1 MADNKKYYYMRLKEN
16 FFDTNEMKVLES
28 MQDGYKYSNIL
39 LKLYLMSLQS
49 NGKLMLNER
58 IPYNSQMIA
67 TITRHSV
74 GDVEKAIQL
83 FKDLGLIEILDSGA
97 IYMLDIQNFIGTSSS
112 EAERKKNYR
121 RQIESARQNVGQIE
135 DKCPDKSTPEIEIEI
150 ELEKD
155 IDIDIDTEID
165 TKKKK
170 KSAKADLNGMID
182 SFTENEELKEAL
194 KAFLDMRKS
203 IKKPIQ
209 TEYAF
214 KLALNKLKQLSDID
228 SIRIEIVNQSVEHNW
243 RTFYTLQ
250 NSYRTNTEV
259 EMPDYMKKQEK
270 GDIVSTPVNEDT
282 LAKAL
287 ELQRQFK
294 GK

>member
-1 MADNKKYYYMRLKEN
+1 MAKRYYWLKLPKDFFEDKAIKRLRQIAGG
-16 FFDTNEMKVLES
+16 DTYTIIYLKM
-28 MQDGYKYSNIL
+28 L
-39 LKLYLMSLQS
+39 LKSMEDD
-49 NGKLMLNER
+49 GKLFYEG
-58 IPYNSQMIA
+58 IEDTICDEIA
-67 TITRHSV
+67 
-74 GDVEKAIQL
+74 
-83 FKDLGLIEILDSGA
+83 
-97 IYMLDIQNFIGTSSS
+97 LDINENADDVQVTISYLEKKGLLIVTDS
-112 EAERKKNYR
+112 ELELTRLTEMVGS
-121 RQIESARQNVGQIE
+121 ESAVTERVRKHREAQKLLQCNASVLQGNTIE
-135 DKCPDKSTPEIEIEI
+135 TKCNTEKEIEK
-150 ELEKD
+150 EKSRE
-155 IDIDIDTEID
+155 DTEID

-170 KSAKADLNGMID
+170 KKSAKADLDGMIN
-182 SFTENEELKEAL
+182 SFTENEELREAL

-214 KLALNKLKQLSDID
+214 KLALNKLNQLSDID
-228 SIRIEIVNQSVEHNW
+228 SVRIEIVNQSVEHNW

-250 NSYRTNTEV
+250 NSYRTNEV

-270 GDIVSTPVNEDT
+270 GDIVSTPVNEET

>member
-1 MADNKKYYYMRLKEN
+1 MAKRYYWLKLPKDFFEDKAIKRLRQIAGG
-16 FFDTNEMKVLES
+16 DTYTIIYLKM
-28 MQDGYKYSNIL
+28 L
-39 LKLYLMSLQS
+39 LKSMEDD
-49 NGKLMLNER
+49 GKLFYEG
-58 IPYNSQMIA
+58 IEDTICEEIA
-67 TITRHSV
+67 
-74 GDVEKAIQL
+74 
-83 FKDLGLIEILDSGA
+83 
-97 IYMLDIQNFIGTSSS
+97 LDIN
-112 EAERKKNYR
+112 
-121 RQIESARQNVGQIE
+121 ESADDVQVTISYLEKKGLLVVTDSEVELTRLTEMVGSESAVTERVRKHREAQKLLQCNASVLQGNTIE
-135 DKCPDKSTPEIEIEI
+135 TKCNTEKEIEK
-150 ELEKD
+150 EKSRE
-155 IDIDIDTEID
+155 DTEID

-170 KSAKADLNGMID
+170 KKSAKADLDGMIN
-182 SFTENEELKEAL
+182 SFTENEELREAL

-243 RTFYTLQ
+243 QTFYAVQ

-259 EMPDYMKKQEK
+259 EMPEYMKKQEK
-270 GDIVSTPVNEDT
+270 GDIVSTPVNEET

>member
-16 FFDTNEMKVLES
+16 FFDTNEMKVLEA

-74 GDVEKAIQL
+74 GDVEKALVL
-83 FKDLGLIEILDSGA
+83 FKDLGLIEVLDSGA
-97 IYMLDIQNFIGTSSS
+97 IYMLDIQKYIGKSST
-112 EAERKKNYR
+112 EADRQREYQRKITCSNENRK
-121 RQIESARQNVGQIE
+121 ESNKE
-135 DKCPDKSTPEIEIEI
+135 STPEIEIEI

-155 IDIDIDTEID
+155 IDIDKETD

-170 KSAKADLNGMID
+170 KSAKADLDGMIN
-182 SFTENEELKEAL
+182 SFTENEELREAL

-243 RTFYTLQ
+243 QTFYEVQ

-259 EMPDYMKKQEK
+259 EMPDYMKQQEK
-270 GDIVSTPVNEDT
+270 GDIVSTPVNDDT

-287 ELQRQFK
+287 ELQRQFE

>member
-1 MADNKKYYYMRLKEN
+1 MAKRYYWLKLPKNFFEDKAIKRLRQIAGGDTYTIIYLKMLLKSMEDDGKLFYEGIEDTICDEIALDINESADDVQVTMNYLEKKGLLVVTDSEVELTRLREMVGSETDKAELMRKLRSKEN
-16 FFDTNEMKVLES
+16 
-28 MQDGYKYSNIL
+28 SNNVTQI
-39 LKLYLMSLQS
+39 S
-49 NGKLMLNER
+49 NNVTKAL
-58 IPYNSQMIA
+58 PTVTKCY
-67 TITRHSV
+67 T
-74 GDVEKAIQL
+74 EK
-83 FKDLGLIEILDSGA
+83 
-97 IYMLDIQNFIGTSSS
+97 
-112 EAERKKNYR
+112 
-121 RQIESARQNVGQIE
+121 
-135 DKCPDKSTPEIEIEI
+135 EIEK
-150 ELEKD
+150 EKSRE
-155 IDIDIDTEID
+155 DTEID

-170 KSAKADLNGMID
+170 KKSAKADLDGMIN
-182 SFTENEELKEAL
+182 SFTENEELREAL

-228 SIRIEIVNQSVEHNW
+228 SVRIEIVNQSVEHNW
-243 RTFYTLQ
+243 RTFYSVQ

>member
-1 MADNKKYYYMRLKEN
+1 MAKRYYWLKLPKN
-16 FFDTNEMKVLES
+16 FFEDKAIKRLRQIAGGDTYTIIYLKM
-28 MQDGYKYSNIL
+28 L
-39 LKLYLMSLQS
+39 LKSMEDD
-49 NGKLMLNER
+49 GKLFYEG
-58 IPYNSQMIA
+58 IEDTICDEIA
-67 TITRHSV
+67 
-74 GDVEKAIQL
+74 
-83 FKDLGLIEILDSGA
+83 
-97 IYMLDIQNFIGTSSS
+97 LDIN
-112 EAERKKNYR
+112 
-121 RQIESARQNVGQIE
+121 ESADDVQVTMNYLEKKGLLVVTDSEVELPRLTEMVGSETDKAELMRKLRNKEKGNNVTKISNNVTKALPTVTNCYTE
-135 DKCPDKSTPEIEIEI
+135 KEIEKSRE
-150 ELEKD
+150 
-155 IDIDIDTEID
+155 DTEID

-170 KSAKADLNGMID
+170 KKSAKADLDGMIN
-182 SFTENEELKEAL
+182 SFTENEELREAL

-259 EMPDYMKKQEK
+259 EIPDYMKKQEK
-270 GDIVSTPVNEDT
+270 GDIASTPVNDET

>member
-16 FFDTNEMKVLES
+16 FFDTNEMKVLEA

-74 GDVEKAIQL
+74 GDVEKALVL
-83 FKDLGLIEILDSGA
+83 FKDLGLIEVLDSGA
-97 IYMLDIQNFIGTSSS
+97 IYMLDIQKYIGKSST
-112 EAERKKNYR
+112 EADRQREYQRKITCSKENR
-121 RQIESARQNVGQIE
+121 KESNKE
-135 DKCPDKSTPEIEIEI
+135 STPKIEI

-155 IDIDIDTEID
+155 IDIDKETD

-170 KSAKADLNGMID
+170 KSAKADLDGMIN
-182 SFTENEELKEAL
+182 SFTENEELREAL

-214 KLALNKLKQLSDID
+214 KLALNRLKQLSDID
-228 SIRIEIVNQSVEHNW
+228 SVRIEIVNQSVEHNW
-243 RTFYTLQ
+243 RTFYSVQ
-250 NSYRTNTEV
+250 NSYRANTEV

-270 GDIVSTPVNEDT
+270 GDIVSTPVNDET

>member
-1 MADNKKYYYMRLKEN
+1 MSDNKKYYYMRLKEN
-16 FFDTNEMKVLES
+16 FFDTNKMKVLES

-49 NGKLMLNER
+49 DGKLMLNER

-74 GDVEKAIQL
+74 GDVEKALVL

-97 IYMLDIQNFIGTSSS
+97 IYMLDIQKYIGKSST
-112 EAERKKNYR
+112 EADRQREYQRKISCSKE
-121 RQIESARQNVGQIE
+121 ICKESN
-135 DKCPDKSTPEIEIEI
+135 KKSTPEIEIEI

-155 IDIDIDTEID
+155 IEIDIDTD
-165 TKKKK
+165 KKKKK

-194 KAFLDMRKS
+194 KAFLYMRKS

-214 KLALNKLKQLSDID
+214 KLALNKLKHLSDID
-228 SIRIEIVNQSVEHNW
+228 SVRIEIVNQSVEHNW
-243 RTFYTLQ
+243 QTFYTLQ
-250 NSYRTNTEV
+250 NNYKTNEV

-270 GDIVSTPVNEDT
+270 GDIVSTPVNEET

-294 GK
+294 EK

>member
-1 MADNKKYYYMRLKEN
+1 MADNKKYYYMRLKAN

-49 NGKLMLNER
+49 DGKLMLNEH

-74 GDVEKAIQL
+74 GDVEKALVL

-97 IYMLDIQNFIGTSSS
+97 IYMLDIQNFIGASSS
-112 EAERKKNYR
+112 EAERKKTYR
-121 RQIESARQNVGQIE
+121 RKIEHERQSVGQIE
-135 DKCPDKSTPEIEIEI
+135 DKCPDKSPPEIEIEI

-155 IDIDIDTEID
+155 IEIDIDTD
-165 TKKKK
+165 KKKKK

-182 SFTENEELKEAL
+182 SFTENEELKDAL

-214 KLALNKLKQLSDID
+214 KLALNKLKQLSDRD
-228 SIRIEIVNQSVEHNW
+228 SDRIEIVNQSVEHNW
-243 RTFYTLQ
+243 QTFYTLQ
-250 NSYRTNTEV
+250 NSYRTNEV
-259 EMPDYMKKQEK
+259 EMPEYMKKQEK
-270 GDIVSTPVNEDT
+270 GDIVSTPVSDEA

>member
-1 MADNKKYYYMRLKEN
+1 MAKRYYWLKLPKDFFEDKAIKRLRQIAGG
-16 FFDTNEMKVLES
+16 DTYTIIYLKM
-28 MQDGYKYSNIL
+28 L
-39 LKLYLMSLQS
+39 LKSMEDD
-49 NGKLMLNER
+49 GKLFYEG
-58 IPYNSQMIA
+58 IEDTICDEIA
-67 TITRHSV
+67 
-74 GDVEKAIQL
+74 
-83 FKDLGLIEILDSGA
+83 
-97 IYMLDIQNFIGTSSS
+97 LDINENADDVQVTISYLEKKGLLVVTDS
-112 EAERKKNYR
+112 EVELTRLTEMVGS
-121 RQIESARQNVGQIE
+121 ESAVTERVRKHREAQKLLQCNASVLQGNTIE
-135 DKCPDKSTPEIEIEI
+135 TKCNTEKEIEK
-150 ELEKD
+150 EKSRE
-155 IDIDIDTEID
+155 DTEID

-170 KSAKADLNGMID
+170 KKSAKADLDEMINA
-182 SFTENEELKEAL
+182 FTENEELKEAL

-214 KLALNKLKQLSDID
+214 KLALNRLKQLSDID

-243 RTFYTLQ
+243 QTFYEVQ
-250 NSYRTNTEV
+250 NSYKTNEV
-259 EMPDYMKKQEK
+259 EMPEYMKKQEK

>member
-135 DKCPDKSTPEIEIEI
+135 DKCPDKSTPEIEIEL

-155 IDIDIDTEID
+155 IEID

-170 KSAKADLNGMID
+170 KSAKADLDGMIN
-182 SFTENEELKEAL
+182 SFTENEELREAL

-228 SIRIEIVNQSVEHNW
+228 SVRIEIVNQSVEHNW

-270 GDIVSTPVNEDT
+270 GDIVSTPVNDET

>member
-1 MADNKKYYYMRLKEN
+1 MAKRYYWLKLPKN
-16 FFDTNEMKVLES
+16 FFEDKAIKRLRQIAGGDTYTIIYLKM
-28 MQDGYKYSNIL
+28 L
-39 LKLYLMSLQS
+39 LKSMEDD
-49 NGKLMLNER
+49 GKLFYEGIEDTICDEIALDINER
-58 IPYNSQMIA
+58 ADDVQVTMNYLEKKGLLVVTDSEVELPRLTEM
-67 TITRHSV
+67 V
-74 GDVEKAIQL
+74 G
-83 FKDLGLIEILDSGA
+83 S
-97 IYMLDIQNFIGTSSS
+97 
-112 EAERKKNYR
+112 
-121 RQIESARQNVGQIE
+121 ESAVTERVRKHREAQKLLQCNASVLQGNTIE
-135 DKCPDKSTPEIEIEI
+135 TKCNTEKEIEK
-150 ELEKD
+150 EKSRE
-155 IDIDIDTEID
+155 DTEID
-165 TKKKK
+165 IKKKK
-170 KSAKADLNGMID
+170 KSAKADLDGMIN
-182 SFTENEELKEAL
+182 SFTENEELREAL

-228 SIRIEIVNQSVEHNW
+228 SVRIEIVNQSVEHNW

-270 GDIVSTPVNEDT
+270 GDIVSTPVNDET

-287 ELQRQFK
+287 ELQRQFE

>member
-1 MADNKKYYYMRLKEN
+1 MAKRYYWLKLPKDFFEDKAIKRLRQIAGG
-16 FFDTNEMKVLES
+16 DTYTIIYLKM
-28 MQDGYKYSNIL
+28 L
-39 LKLYLMSLQS
+39 LKSMEDD
-49 NGKLMLNER
+49 GKLFYEG
-58 IPYNSQMIA
+58 IEDTICDEIA
-67 TITRHSV
+67 
-74 GDVEKAIQL
+74 
-83 FKDLGLIEILDSGA
+83 
-97 IYMLDIQNFIGTSSS
+97 LDIN
-112 EAERKKNYR
+112 
-121 RQIESARQNVGQIE
+121 ESADDVQVTISYLEKKGLLIVTDSEVELTRLTEMVGSESAVTERVRKHREAQKLLQCNASALQGNTIE
-135 DKCPDKSTPEIEIEI
+135 TKCNTEKEKEKEIEI

-155 IDIDIDTEID
+155 IEIDIDTD
-165 TKKKK
+165 KKKKK

-182 SFTENEELKEAL
+182 SFTENEELRDAL

-228 SIRIEIVNQSVEHNW
+228 SVRIEIVNQSVEHNW
-243 RTFYTLQ
+243 QTFYALQ
-250 NSYRTNTEV
+250 NNYRTNEV
-259 EMPDYMKKQEK
+259 EIPEYMNKQEK
-270 GDIVSTPVNEDT
+270 GEIVSTPVSDEA

>member
-16 FFDTNEMKVLES
+16 FFDTNEMKVLEA

-74 GDVEKAIQL
+74 GDVEKALVL
-83 FKDLGLIEILDSGA
+83 FKDLGLIEVLDSGA
-97 IYMLDIQNFIGTSSS
+97 IYMLDIQKYIGKSST
-112 EAERKKNYR
+112 EADRQREYQRKITCSKENCK
-121 RQIESARQNVGQIE
+121 ESN
-135 DKCPDKSTPEIEIEI
+135 KKSTPKIEI

-155 IDIDIDTEID
+155 IEIDIDTD
-165 TKKKK
+165 KKKKK

-182 SFTENEELKEAL
+182 SFTENEELREAL

-250 NSYRTNTEV
+250 NSYKTNVEI

-270 GDIVSTPVNEDT
+270 GDIVSTPVNEEA

>member
-1 MADNKKYYYMRLKEN
+1 MRLKEN
-16 FFDTNEMKVLES
+16 FFDTNEMKVLEA

-74 GDVEKAIQL
+74 GDVEKALVL
-83 FKDLGLIEILDSGA
+83 FKDLGLIEVLDSGA
-97 IYMLDIQNFIGTSSS
+97 IYMLDIQKYIGKSST
-112 EAERKKNYR
+112 EADRQREYQRKITCSKENR
-121 RQIESARQNVGQIE
+121 KESNKE
-135 DKCPDKSTPEIEIEI
+135 STPKIEI

-155 IDIDIDTEID
+155 IDIDKETD

-170 KSAKADLNGMID
+170 KSAKADLNGMIN
-182 SFTENEELKEAL
+182 SFTENEELREAL

-228 SIRIEIVNQSVEHNW
+228 SVRIEIVNQSVEHNW

-270 GDIVSTPVNEDT
+270 GDIVSTPVNDET

-287 ELQRQFK
+287 ELQRQFE

>member
-1 MADNKKYYYMRLKEN
+1 MAKRYYWLKLPKDFFEDKAIKRLRQIAGG
-16 FFDTNEMKVLES
+16 DTYTIIYLKM
-28 MQDGYKYSNIL
+28 L
-39 LKLYLMSLQS
+39 LKSMEDD
-49 NGKLMLNER
+49 GKLFYGGIEDT
-58 IPYNSQMIA
+58 ICDEIA
-67 TITRHSV
+67 
-74 GDVEKAIQL
+74 
-83 FKDLGLIEILDSGA
+83 
-97 IYMLDIQNFIGTSSS
+97 LDIN
-112 EAERKKNYR
+112 
-121 RQIESARQNVGQIE
+121 ESADDVQVTISYLEKKGLLIVTDSEVELTRLTEMVGSESAVTERVRKHREAQKLLQCNASTLQVNTIE
-135 DKCPDKSTPEIEIEI
+135 TKCNTEKEKEIEIEKSR
-150 ELEKD
+150 E
-155 IDIDIDTEID
+155 DTEID

-182 SFTENEELKEAL
+182 SFTENEELKDAL

-203 IKKPIQ
+203 IKRPIQ

-250 NSYRTNTEV
+250 NSYRTNEV

-270 GDIVSTPVNEDT
+270 GDIVSTPVSDEA

>member
-1 MADNKKYYYMRLKEN
+1 MTDCKKYYYMRLKEN
-16 FFDTNEMKVLES
+16 FFDTNEIKVLES

-39 LKLYLMSLQS
+39 LKLYLLSLQS
-49 NGKLMLNER
+49 DGKLMLNER
-58 IPYNSQMIA
+58 IPYNPQMIA

-74 GDVEKAIQL
+74 GDVEKALVL

-97 IYMLDIQNFIGTSSS
+97 IYMLDIQKYIGKSST
-112 EAERKKNYR
+112 EADRQREYQRKISCSKE
-121 RQIESARQNVGQIE
+121 ICKESN
-135 DKCPDKSTPEIEIEI
+135 KKSTPKIEI

-155 IDIDIDTEID
+155 IEIDIDTD
-165 TKKKK
+165 KKKKK
-170 KSAKADLNGMID
+170 KSAKDDLDGMIN
-182 SFTENEELKEAL
+182 SFTENEELREAL

-214 KLALNKLKQLSDID
+214 KLALNRLKQLSDID

-259 EMPDYMKKQEK
+259 EMPGYMKQQEK

-287 ELQRQFK
+287 ELQRQFEEK
-294 GK
+294 

>member
-1 MADNKKYYYMRLKEN
+1 MRLKEN

-49 NGKLMLNER
+49 DGKLMLNER
-58 IPYNSQMIA
+58 IPYNSKMIA

-74 GDVEKAIQL
+74 GDVEKALRL
-83 FKDLGLIEILDSGA
+83 FKDLGLIEVLDSGA
-97 IYMLDIQNFIGTSSS
+97 IYMLDIQKYIGKSST
-112 EAERKKNYR
+112 EADRQREYQRKISYSKE
-121 RQIESARQNVGQIE
+121 ICKESN
-135 DKCPDKSTPEIEIEI
+135 KKSTPEIEI

-155 IDIDIDTEID
+155 IEIEID
-165 TKKKK
+165 TDKKKKK

-182 SFTENEELKEAL
+182 SFTENEELREAL

-214 KLALNKLKQLSDID
+214 KLALNKLKQLSDRD
-228 SIRIEIVNQSVEHNW
+228 SDRIEIVNQSVEHNW
-243 RTFYTLQ
+243 QTFYALQ
-250 NSYRTNTEV
+250 NNYRTNTEV
-259 EMPDYMKKQEK
+259 EVPDYMKKQEK
-270 GDIVSTPVNEDT
+270 GEIVSTPVNEET

>member
-49 NGKLMLNER
+49 DGKLMLNER

-74 GDVEKAIQL
+74 GDVEKALRL
-83 FKDLGLIEILDSGA
+83 FKDLGLIEVLDSGA
-97 IYMLDIQNFIGTSSS
+97 IYMLDIQKYIGKSST
-112 EAERKKNYR
+112 EADRQREYQRKISCSKE
-121 RQIESARQNVGQIE
+121 ICKESN
-135 DKCPDKSTPEIEIEI
+135 KKSTPKIEI
-150 ELEKD
+150 ELEK
-155 IDIDIDTEID
+155 DIDTEID

-294 GK
+294 EK

>member
-1 MADNKKYYYMRLKEN
+1 MAESKKYYWIKLKTD
-16 FFDTNEMKVLES
+16 FFD
-28 MQDGYKYSNIL
+28 QDTIDF
-39 LKLYLMSLQS
+39 LMGQE
-49 NGKLMLNER
+49 NGAEYVVIYQMLMLKTAQQGGYLGTKMAEVMV
-58 IPYNSQMIA
+58 PYDIKKIVRDTKYFDYDTVAIA
-67 TITRHSV
+67 L
-74 GDVEKAIQL
+74 EL
-83 FKDLGLIEILDSGA
+83 FKKLGLVYEENNHILRLADAEQLVGSESKWAEKKRIYRENQRTIQGQLEDNVRQEIDIDKEKEIDIEID
-97 IYMLDIQNFIGTSSS
+97 
-112 EAERKKNYR
+112 
-121 RQIESARQNVGQIE
+121 
-135 DKCPDKSTPEIEIEI
+135 
-150 ELEKD
+150 KD
-155 IDIDIDTEID
+155 IDTDK
-165 TKKKK
+165 KKKK
-170 KSAKADLNGMID
+170 KSAKADLDGMIN
-182 SFTENEELKEAL
+182 SFTENEELREAL

-214 KLALNKLKQLSDID
+214 KLALNRLIQLSDID

-294 GK
+294 ER

>member
-16 FFDTNEMKVLES
+16 FFDTNEMKVLEA

-74 GDVEKAIQL
+74 GDVEKALVL
-83 FKDLGLIEILDSGA
+83 FKDLGLIEVLDSGA
-97 IYMLDIQNFIGTSSS
+97 IYMLDIQKYIGKSST
-112 EAERKKNYR
+112 EADRQREYQRKITCSKENCK
-121 RQIESARQNVGQIE
+121 ESN
-135 DKCPDKSTPEIEIEI
+135 KKSTPEIEI

-155 IDIDIDTEID
+155 IDINTEID

-170 KSAKADLNGMID
+170 KSAKADLNGMIN
-182 SFTENEELKEAL
+182 SFTGNEELKEAL

-228 SIRIEIVNQSVEHNW
+228 SVRIEIVNQSVEHNW

-270 GDIVSTPVNEDT
+270 GDIVSTPVNEET

-294 GK
+294 EK

>member
-1 MADNKKYYYMRLKEN
+1 MTKRYYWLKLPKN
-16 FFDTNEMKVLES
+16 FFEDKAIKRLRQIAGGDTYTIIYLKM
-28 MQDGYKYSNIL
+28 L
-39 LKLYLMSLQS
+39 LKSMEDD
-49 NGKLMLNER
+49 GKLLYEG
-58 IPYNSQMIA
+58 IEDTICDEIA
-67 TITRHSV
+67 
-74 GDVEKAIQL
+74 
-83 FKDLGLIEILDSGA
+83 
-97 IYMLDIQNFIGTSSS
+97 LDIN
-112 EAERKKNYR
+112 
-121 RQIESARQNVGQIE
+121 ESADDVQVTMNYLEKKGLLIVTDSEVELTRLTEMVGSESAVTERVRKHREAQKLLQCNASVLQGNTIE
-135 DKCPDKSTPEIEIEI
+135 TKCNTEKEI

-155 IDIDIDTEID
+155 IDIDKETD

-170 KSAKADLNGMID
+170 KSAKADLDGMIN
-182 SFTENEELKEAL
+182 SFTENEELREAL

-228 SIRIEIVNQSVEHNW
+228 SVRIEIVNQSVEHNW

-259 EMPDYMKKQEK
+259 EMPDYTKKQEK
-270 GDIVSTPVNEDT
+270 GDIVSTPVNDET

-287 ELQRQFK
+287 ELQRQFE

>member
-1 MADNKKYYYMRLKEN
+1 MADSKKYYYMRLKEN

-49 NGKLMLNER
+49 DGKLMLNER

-74 GDVEKAIQL
+74 GDVEKALVL

-121 RQIESARQNVGQIE
+121 RKIYRERQNVGQIE

-150 ELEKD
+150 EKDIEIDKD
-155 IDIDIDTEID
+155 IDTD

-170 KSAKADLNGMID
+170 KSAKADLDGMIN
-182 SFTENEELKEAL
+182 SFTENEELREAL

-259 EMPDYMKKQEK
+259 EMPEYMKKQEK
-270 GDIVSTPVNEDT
+270 GDIVSTPVNEET

-287 ELQRQFK
+287 ELQRQLK

>member
-49 NGKLMLNER
+49 DGKLMLNER
-58 IPYNSQMIA
+58 IPYNSKMIA

-74 GDVEKAIQL
+74 GDVEKALRL
-83 FKDLGLIEILDSGA
+83 FKDLGLIEVLDSGA
-97 IYMLDIQNFIGTSSS
+97 IYMLDIQKYIGKSST
-112 EAERKKNYR
+112 EADRQREYQRKISYSKE
-121 RQIESARQNVGQIE
+121 ICKESN
-135 DKCPDKSTPEIEIEI
+135 KKFTPEIEIEK
-150 ELEKD
+150 EKD
-155 IDIDIDTEID
+155 IEIDIDTD
-165 TKKKK
+165 KKKK
-170 KSAKADLNGMID
+170 NKSAKADLNGMID
-182 SFTENEELKEAL
+182 SFTENEELREAL

-203 IKKPIQ
+203 IKRPIQ

-214 KLALNKLKQLSDID
+214 KLALNKLKQLSDRD
-228 SIRIEIVNQSVEHNW
+228 SDRIEIVNQSVEHNW
-243 RTFYTLQ
+243 QTFYALQ
-250 NSYRTNTEV
+250 NNYRTNTEV

-270 GDIVSTPVNEDT
+270 GEIVSTPVSDEA

>member
-1 MADNKKYYYMRLKEN
+1 MAKRYYWLKLPKDFFEDKAIKRLRQIAGG
-16 FFDTNEMKVLES
+16 DTYTIIYLKM
-28 MQDGYKYSNIL
+28 L
-39 LKLYLMSLQS
+39 LKSMEDD
-49 NGKLMLNER
+49 GKLFYEG
-58 IPYNSQMIA
+58 IEDTICDEIA
-67 TITRHSV
+67 
-74 GDVEKAIQL
+74 
-83 FKDLGLIEILDSGA
+83 
-97 IYMLDIQNFIGTSSS
+97 LDINENADDVQVTISYLEKKGLLIVTDS
-112 EAERKKNYR
+112 EVELTRLTEMVGS
-121 RQIESARQNVGQIE
+121 ESAVTERVRKHREAQKLLQCNASVLQGNTIE
-135 DKCPDKSTPEIEIEI
+135 TKCNTEKEIEKSRE
-150 ELEKD
+150 
-155 IDIDIDTEID
+155 DTETD

-170 KSAKADLNGMID
+170 KSAKADLDGMIN
-182 SFTENEELKEAL
+182 SFTENEELREAL

-250 NSYRTNTEV
+250 NNYKSNEV

>member
-1 MADNKKYYYMRLKEN
+1 MAKRYYWLKLPKDFFEDKAIKRLRQIAGG
-16 FFDTNEMKVLES
+16 DTYTIIYLKM
-28 MQDGYKYSNIL
+28 L
-39 LKLYLMSLQS
+39 LKSMEDD
-49 NGKLMLNER
+49 GKLFYEG
-58 IPYNSQMIA
+58 IEDTICDEIA
-67 TITRHSV
+67 
-74 GDVEKAIQL
+74 
-83 FKDLGLIEILDSGA
+83 
-97 IYMLDIQNFIGTSSS
+97 LDINENADDVQVTISYLEKKGLLIVTDS
-112 EAERKKNYR
+112 EVELTRLTEMVGSETDKAELMRKLRNKEKGN
-121 RQIESARQNVGQIE
+121 NVTKISNNVTKALPTVTNCYTE
-135 DKCPDKSTPEIEIEI
+135 KEIEKSRE
-150 ELEKD
+150 
-155 IDIDIDTEID
+155 DTETD

-170 KSAKADLNGMID
+170 KSAKADLDEMIN
-182 SFTENEELKEAL
+182 SFTENEELREAL

-228 SIRIEIVNQSVEHNW
+228 SVRIEIVNQSVEHNW
-243 RTFYTLQ
+243 RTFYSVQ
-250 NSYRTNTEV
+250 NSYKSNEV

-294 GK
+294 EK